1 MVVNKVLRK
10 KFMCVNKKG
19 FLKTLEAVIAIIIAV
34 TAVYLIMP
42 KGIEPTPDPP
52 LVVKSAQDSIVG
64 SISNNDD
71 LRVKILGLQDDP
83 TLPGEPQKIE
93 EVQNEVQ
100 HAIQEYMPP
109 NYDFR
114 CAVCRKTDHCI
125 LSTPLSK
132 VAYMSDVFIASSLSL
147 ELENQY
153 PKIIRFWMWPKPT
166 KEEDLPP
173 TQVNACE
180 VISL

>member
-1 MVVNKVLRK
+1 MVINKKLVK
-10 KFMCVNKKG
+10 KVWCVNKKG

-34 TAVYLIMP
+34 AAVYLIIP
-42 KGIEPTPDPP
+42 KGVEPAPDPP
-52 LVVKSAQDSIVG
+52 LVVKSAQNSIVN
-64 SISNNDD
+64 SISNDD
-71 LRVKILGLQDDP
+71 GLRVEILDLKDDQS
-83 TLPGEPQKIE
+83 LPGEPQKIE
-93 EVQNEVQ
+93 EVQNKVQ
-100 HAIQEYMPP
+100 QSIEEYMPP

-125 LSTPLSK
+125 LPTPLSK

-166 KEEDLPP
+166 REEDLPLSL
-173 TQVNACE
+173 VNTCE
-180 VISL
+180 VINL